1 MQRKSGPWDP
11 AHPVRGA
18 GAVRYA
24 SQSSEKLQGNVEF
37 LVNGAPRRIEIAQL
51 VIAGWTGRDKASVE
65 KHIAELEAIGVKRPR
80 AVPVFY
86 RVAASLLTTVRDVDV
101 VGEHSSGEVEFV
113 LVSAPDALYVGV
125 GSDHTDRKVE
135 AYGVTVSK
143 QMCSKPLGRELWPF
157 AELDAHWDRL
167 VLRSHVT
174 RGGLRRL
181 YQEGEVANM
190 LPPRD
195 LLERF
200 SGSAFLAPG
209 TAMFCG
215 TLAVRGEIGGGER
228 FEIELHDPVRNRS
241 LRHEYTV
248 RELAIAD

>member
-1 MQRKSGPWDP
+1 MHFQV
-11 AHPVRGA
+11 A
-18 GAVRYA
+18 
-24 SQSSEKLQGNVEF
+24 N
-37 LVNGAPRRIEIAQL
+37 APRSIEITDL

-86 RVAASLLTTVRDVDV
+86 SVAASLLTTAREVDV
-101 VGEHSSGEVEFV
+101 VGGNSSGEVEFV
-113 LVSAPDALYVGV
+113 LVSAPEGLYVGV

-135 AYGVTVSK
+135 TYGVTVSK
-143 QMCSKPLGRELWPF
+143 QMCPKPISAELWAL
-157 AELDAHWDRL
+157 AEIEAHWDRL

-174 RGGLRRL
+174 RGGKRRL
-181 YQEGEVANM
+181 YQEGAVSQM
-190 LPPRD
+190 LAPRD
-195 LLERF
+195 LLARR
-200 SGSAFLAPG
+200 SPGAALAPG

-228 FEIELHDPVRNRS
+228 FEIELHDAVRRRS
-241 LRHEYTV
+241 LRHEYAV

>member
-1 MQRKSGPWDP
+1 MD
-11 AHPVRGA
+11 
-18 GAVRYA
+18 
-24 SQSSEKLQGNVEF
+24 F
-37 LVNGAPRRIEIAQL
+37 LVNGSPRRIEVTQL
-51 VIAGWTGRDKASVE
+51 VIAGWTGRDKVSVE
-65 KHIAELEAIGVKRPR
+65 KHITELAAIGVRRPR
-80 AVPVFY
+80 AVPMFY
-86 RVAASLLTTVRDVDV
+86 RVAASLLTMSREVEV
-101 VGEHSSGEVEFV
+101 VGESSSGEVEFV

-143 QMCSKPLGRELWPF
+143 QMCPKPLGSELWPF
-157 AELDAHWDRL
+157 ADLDAHWDRL

-174 RGGLRRL
+174 RGGRRLL
-181 YQEGEVANM
+181 YQEGGVSHM
-190 LPPRD
+190 LAPRD
-195 LLERF
+195 LLARF

-241 LRHEYTV
+241 LRHEYAV
-248 RELAIAD
+248 RALAIAD

>member
-1 MQRKSGPWDP
+1 MD
-11 AHPVRGA
+11 
-18 GAVRYA
+18 
-24 SQSSEKLQGNVEF
+24 F
-37 LVNGAPRRIEIAQL
+37 LVNGARRPIEITQL

-86 RVAASLLTTVRDVDV
+86 RVAASLLTTAREVEV
-101 VGEHSSGEVEFV
+101 VGGDSSGEVEFV
-113 LVSAPDALYVGV
+113 LVSARDGLYVGV

-143 QMCSKPLGRELWPF
+143 QMCPKPIGRELWPF
-157 AELDAHWDRL
+157 AELESHWDSL

-174 RGGLRRL
+174 RGGKRRL
-181 YQEGEVANM
+181 YQEGEASHM
-190 LPPRD
+190 RAPGD
-195 LLERF
+195 LLRRF
-200 SGSAFLAPG
+200 SGSTFFPVGA
-209 TAMFCG
+209 AMFCG

-228 FEIELHDPVRNRS
+228 FEIELHDPVKGRS
-241 LRHEYTV
+241 LRHEYAV